1 MMSFRRLG
9 PTQLEELLAKA
20 RLASP
25 NYAEVG
31 ASRDAELPSGFH
43 HVRFSERVGDA
54 ASFDLAVEG
63 LRTWVA
69 HEGAGL
75 RIYPHEPLTPGATV
89 LAVTTIGPMQV
100 VAPCRIVAVFKEPYS
115 FGFSYGTLPGH
126 PERGEEN
133 FALHLR
139 NGATYFTIT
148 AFSNAVD
155 PLARLSGPFGRA
167 VQRSVTRRY
176 VKALGRYVA
185 AASAEETPT
194 TDEPTT

>member
-1 MMSFRRLG
+1 MSLRRLG
-9 PTQLEELLAKA
+9 PTQLETLLVKA

-25 NYAEVG
+25 NYSEVG

-43 HVRFSERVGDA
+43 HVRMSERVGDA
-54 ASFDLAVEG
+54 ASFDVAVEG

-75 RIYPHEPLTPGATV
+75 RVHPYEPLSPGATV
-89 LAVTTIGPMQV
+89 LLVTTVGPMQI

-126 PERGEEN
+126 PERGEESFTLN
-133 FALHLR
+133 LR
-139 NGATYFTIT
+139 NGATFFTIT
-148 AFSNAVD
+148 AFSKPVD
-155 PLARLSGPFGRA
+155 RLARLAGPIGRA

-176 VKALGRYVA
+176 VKALRRYVDA
-185 AASAEETPT
+185 ESAKQSP
-194 TDEPTT
+194 TDEATA